1 MSAELRRSRNGRRAV
16 SSVEPNESPV
26 GSEGTAP
33 KTGPTGR
40 PRTGTVETVL
50 LQDGSV
56 SIRGRF
62 SHEGER
68 HRVASGRDV
77 EGWTEQRGG
86 QELKNI
92 YAQLE
97 AGIPVEQI
105 LARYEPAPVPALSDY
120 RAGVLFD
127 LYASRWLERMRIG
140 EIGEAPL
147 ADLESPRRWT
157 F

>member
-16 SSVEPNESPV
+16 PSVEPNKSD
-26 GSEGTAP
+26 GSEGIAP
-33 KTGPTGR
+33 KTGATGR
-40 PRTGTVETVL
+40 PKTGTVEMVP

-62 SHEGER
+62 SHKGER
-68 HRVASGRDV
+68 YRVAFGRDV

-105 LARYEPAPVPALSDY
+105 LARYEPAPVPALSLGPPDDCL
-120 RAGVLFD
+120 AG
-127 LYASRWLERMRIG
+127 G
-140 EIGEAPL
+140 
-147 ADLESPRRWT
+147 
-157 F
+157 